1 MKGSNLSTKVG
12 FVSLGCPKNE
22 VDCEM
27 MLARVAA
34 AGYEIVPEDS
44 DADVMIVNTC
54 AFIRSAKEEGI
65 ENVLDLAWLK
75 KNRRLKAILLTGCMA
90 QRYMDEIR
98 ESLPEVDGA
107 LSMGEEHRICEAIE
121 KVLRGEKCFWKNEP
135 EKQVT
140 EGDRALMHEG
150 FAYLRISDGCDH
162 YCSFCAIPS
171 IRGRYRSRRMEDILK
186 EAKTLSDMGIRELIL
201 VAQDTTRYGEDL
213 YGRLAL
219 AELLEKLAAPE
230 LGFIWIRVLYAYPET
245 VTDELIEVMARHENI
260 CKYLDI
266 PIQHVSDPVLAAM
279 RRRGGRKTVEEC
291 VSRLREAMPGIV
303 LRTTVLVGFPGEKE
317 KDVDELCR
325 FIKEGHFQRL
335 SAFAYSREEGTKAYE
350 LPGQIPEKTKQKRL
364 DAVMQAQFGVAQAYN
379 ESLVG
384 KKMKV
389 LCEAYDPILERFV
402 GRTEG
407 HAPEIDGAVY
417 FTSPKKRACGEFVT
431 VLIEDVME
439 YDLLG
444 KEVDDE

>member
-1 MKGSNLSTKVG
+1 MKGRNLSIKVG

-34 AGYEIVPEDS
+34 AGYEIVPEDV
-44 DADVMIVNTC
+44 DADVVIVNTC

-90 QRYMDEIR
+90 QRYMEEIR

-107 LSMGEEHRICEAIE
+107 LSMGQEHRICEAIE
-121 KVLRGEKCFWKNEP
+121 KVLAGEKCFWHNEP

-140 EGDRALMHEG
+140 EGDRALFHEH
-150 FAYLRISDGCDH
+150 FAYLRVSDGCDH
-162 YCSFCAIPS
+162 YCTYCAIPA
-171 IRGRYRSRRMEDILK
+171 IRGRFRSRRMEDILK
-186 EAKTLSDMGIRELIL
+186 EAKTLSDMGIRELVL
-201 VAQDTTRYGEDL
+201 VAQDTTRYGMDL
-213 YGRLAL
+213 YGKPSLAP
-219 AELLEKLAAPE
+219 LLEKLAAPE
-230 LGFIWIRVLYAYPET
+230 LGFTWIRVLYAYPET
-245 VTDELIEVMARHENI
+245 VTEELVQVMARHDNI
-260 CKYLDI
+260 CKYLDL
-266 PIQHVSDPVLAAM
+266 PIQHISDPVLSAM
-279 RRRGGRKTVEEC
+279 HRRGGRKVIEDC
-291 VSRLREAMPGIV
+291 VARLRRAMPDIV
-303 LRTTVLVGFPGEKE
+303 LRTTVLVGFPGEKQ
-317 KDVDELCR
+317 KDVEELCR

-335 SAFAYSREEGTKAYE
+335 SAFAYSREEGTAAYD

-364 DAVMQAQFGVAQAYN
+364 DAVMQTQFGVAEAYN
-379 ESLVG
+379 KSLVG

-389 LCEAYDPILERFV
+389 LCEGYDPILERFV

-431 VLIEDVME
+431 VLVEDVME

-444 KEVDDE
+444 KEVDGE